1 MDEKALGKTRLSSG
15 RQRAKRGAHPDIL
28 IKDLRRKDC
37 RAEGTEQSEVP
48 ILNKRLINNSFT
60 LH

>member
-37 RAEGTEQSEVP
+37 RAEGNEQSEVP
-48 ILNKRLINNSFT
+48 ILI
-60 LH
+60 